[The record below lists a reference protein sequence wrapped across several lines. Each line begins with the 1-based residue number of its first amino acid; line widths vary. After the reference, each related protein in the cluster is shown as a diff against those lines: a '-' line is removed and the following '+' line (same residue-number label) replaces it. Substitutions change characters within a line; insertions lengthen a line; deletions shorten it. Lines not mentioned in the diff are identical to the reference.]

1 MAVLRGIMPW
11 TILIVFFI
19 CALIFPVCWCG
30 GNAICLRCP
39 RSVLKCMGPR
49 SRLAFRVWICMLF
62 ACVWLAIQPPTQPAT
77 TAPEWVWQMPLY
89 AAIPVVLIFEDS
101 AVTISLCLVLVKL
114 GLLSLGALY
123 SLVQLSIL
131 WIARGS
137 QAAQGAILCVFQP
150 LFSVLCVSLQ
160 SFKPHWKRHV
170 QVAHLLE
177 LLVTFE
183 SFTYGTVHSDEY
195 LVYRYPVFATI
206 SYTIG
211 IAFIYLVVLFVAPMW
226 ECVLCGGVCNVEDAG
241 AVEEEGASAASMSEL
256 DPVDVE
262 AGPVAS
268 YDPSIDSDGR
278 DDSPRNNF
286 INLGKMV
293 PVLKVSTE
301 KKHPFKS
308 TEPTTNKRPSPPKE
322 EWSVT
327 PPKRQQTQR
336 PVTWRESP
344 KPVRR
349 IERNDRPKSATLRVP
364 PARQRAHDPR
374 RVSSVQRERRR

>member
-49 SRLAFRVWICMLF
+49 SRLALRVWICMLF
-62 ACVWLAIQPPTQPAT
+62 ACIWLGIQPPTQPAT
-77 TAPEWVWQMPLY
+77 SDPEWVWQMPLY

-101 AVTISLCLVLVKL
+101 SVTISLCLVLVKL

-131 WIARGS
+131 WLARGS
-137 QAAQGAILCVFQP
+137 QTAQGAILCVFQP
-150 LFSVLCVSLQ
+150 FFSVLCVVLQ
-160 SFKPHWKRHV
+160 SVRPHWKRHV

-183 SFTYGTVHSDEY
+183 SFTYGTVHSDDY

-211 IAFIYLVVLFVAPMW
+211 IAFIYLVVLFVAPRW
-226 ECVLCGGVCNVEDAG
+226 ECVLCGGVCNVEDIG
-241 AVEEEGASAASMSEL
+241 AVEEEGALDGAETEV
-256 DPVDVE
+256 DPVDDVE
-262 AGPVAS
+262 AGSVAS
-268 YDPSIDSDGR
+268 HDPSVDSDDR
-278 DDSPRNNF
+278 SASPGGNF

-301 KKHPFKS
+301 KKHPFRW
-308 TEPTTNKRPSPPKE
+308 TEPTTKNKRPSPSKE

-327 PPKRQQTQR
+327 PPKRQAPR
-336 PVTWRESP
+336 PVVRREPP
-344 KPVRR
+344 KPVRF
-349 IERNDRPKSATLRVP
+349 ERNDRPKSATPRVP

-374 RVSSVQRERRR
+374 RVSSTQRERRR